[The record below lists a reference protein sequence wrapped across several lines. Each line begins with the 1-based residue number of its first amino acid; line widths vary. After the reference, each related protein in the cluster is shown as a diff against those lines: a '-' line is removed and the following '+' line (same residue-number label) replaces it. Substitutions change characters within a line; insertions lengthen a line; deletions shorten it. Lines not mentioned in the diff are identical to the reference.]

1 MDECDRAIV
10 NGLQHGFPLEPE
22 PFKAVAA
29 AIGITEQA
37 LIDRIERLLAAGIL
51 TRFGPL
57 YQIERMGGRFTLAAM
72 SVPAG
77 DLDRVAAIVNAFPE
91 VAHNY
96 ERDHR
101 LNMWFVL
108 ATEDARSTAA
118 VVESIEQASG
128 CRVLLFPKEREYC
141 VRLILAA

>member
-10 NGLQHGFPLEPE
+10 NRLQHGFPLEPA

-29 AIGITEQA
+29 ALGISEQA
-37 LIDRIERLLAAGIL
+37 LIMRVERLLDAGVL

-57 YQIERMGGRFTLAAM
+57 YQIERIGGRFTLAAM
-72 SVPAG
+72 SVPAR
-77 DLDRVAAIVNAFPE
+77 DFERVAAIVNAFPE

-96 ERDHR
+96 ERDHE

-108 ATEDARSTAA
+108 ATEDDRSIAA
-118 VVESIEQASG
+118 VVASIERESG
-128 CRVLLFPKEREYC
+128 YRVLLFPKEREYF
-141 VRLILAA
+141 VQLMLAA

>member
-1 MDECDRAIV
+1 MDELDRAIV
-10 NGLQHGFPLEPE
+10 NRLQHGFPLERE
-22 PFKAVAA
+22 PFKATAA
-29 AIGITEQA
+29 AIGLSEQA

-57 YQIERMGGRFTLAAM
+57 FQIERIGGRFTLAAM
-72 SVPAG
+72 SVQAE
-77 DLDRVAAIVNAFPE
+77 DFERVAAIVNAFPE

-108 ATEDARSTAA
+108 ATEDDRSTAA
-118 VVESIEQASG
+118 VVASIEQESG
-128 CRVLLFPKEREYC
+128 CRVLLFPKEREYF
-141 VRLILAA
+141 VQLMLAA